1 MMTMYRYLIIES
13 KKNFQLD
20 QALIVSL
27 FSEFITFSK
36 INVFDQSMEMYYEH
50 ESDVSFS
57 DVIVNISSDTLI
69 DLRIFVSLSFS
80 TIEERD
86 EHLLQTKE
94 MLNKIPFNKFIYLDH
109 KTLLSFFIN
118 QITPQLK
125 TYFLRKYSQ
134 DYITLES
141 LKTYLDSNQN
151 TVAAAKKL
159 YLHRNTL
166 LQRLEKFYQ
175 VTGFDLKVFNDAY
188 LIYHLL

>member
-1 MMTMYRYLIIES
+1 MYRYLIIES

>member
-166 LQRLEKFYQ
+166 LQRLEKFNQ